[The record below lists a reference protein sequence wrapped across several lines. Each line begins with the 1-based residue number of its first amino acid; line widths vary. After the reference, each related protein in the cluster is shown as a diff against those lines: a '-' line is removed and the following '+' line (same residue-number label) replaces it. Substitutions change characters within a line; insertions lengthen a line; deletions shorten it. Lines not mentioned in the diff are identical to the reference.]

1 MAGEV
6 TGKSGGS
13 PAGGKVGAVM
23 VLGAG
28 ISGMQSSLDLAES
41 GFKVYLIEKSPTI
54 GGVMAQLDKT
64 FPTNDCSMCIMAPKL
79 VATGRHPNIRIISNS
94 EVTTVTGKAGDFEVT
109 IRRHARYVDPTK
121 CKACGTCSQNCPVTA
136 NDEYN
141 EALKPRKAIY
151 VKYAQAIPLVYT
163 IDRDNCIGCGTCEG
177 VCPAGAIKYDDKET
191 EEVFHV
197 GSIIL
202 SPGFG
207 KFDALQK
214 PEYGYGLYKNVIT
227 SLELERMLSATGPSG
242 GVAIRPSDGDIP
254 ARVAFL
260 QCVGSRDE
268 LVGAPYCSSV
278 CCMYSM
284 KEAIIAKE
292 HAEGMDTTIFFMDI
306 RAYGKEFEKY
316 YNRAKDEY
324 HIKFTRARVASIDE
338 DPETRNLI
346 VNYVDGNKAKKAE
359 FDLVVLAIGYRPP
372 EDAKRIAAS
381 MGVNLNKYGF
391 AATSTFSPL
400 DTNVKGIFVGGTF
413 AGPRDIPETV
423 ANASGAAAKASEVVA
438 TERGKLVEK
447 KVFPVEKTVSKADE
461 PRIGVFICH
470 CGINIGATVNVPEVV
485 EYAKTLPNVVFADRN
500 LYTCSQDTQE
510 KIHLMI
516 KEHNLNRVIVASCT
530 PRTHEPLF
538 QNTCRE
544 AGLNPYLF
552 EFANIREH
560 CSWVH
565 MHDKAGATRKAKDLV
580 RMATAKSRL
589 QEPLYR
595 SFLTVNQKGL
605 VIGGGLSGLTAAL
618 GLAEQGFQ
626 VFLVEK
632 EPELGG
638 MMRRIHFL
646 ADPEEDP
653 QKYLKTLIQKVQ
665 SHKRIKIFLGAK
677 LKSVEGSV
685 GDFKTIVESGGKE
698 ETIDHGIVIIAI
710 GAQEYRPTEYL
721 YGKNPHVMTQL
732 ELEER
737 ISKNNVEGKTFVIIQ
752 CVGARNK
759 DWPNCSRICCTEALK
774 NTLKLKEKVQD
785 ADVFILHKDIRSYGY
800 HEELYRDARGKGVHF
815 IHYDE
820 ENMPQVTEEGGKLR
834 VELMDD
840 ILEKRVVIRPD
851 NLILS
856 AATRPATDTKDIAML
871 FKVSTTEDGFFFEA
885 HMKLRPVEFAT
896 EGIFLAGLAHGPKL
910 VDEAISQAN
919 AAVSRAMTILSQEK
933 IELEAIK
940 SFVVDEKC
948 DGCAFCISTCPFNAI
963 TLVEYMR
970 GGDVKKTVEVNDA
983 LCKGCG
989 CCMATCP
996 KEGIFV
1002 RGFSLE
1008 QLKAM
1013 VHAALE
1019 VN

>member
-1 MAGEV
+1 MV
-6 TGKSGGS
+6 DR
-13 PAGGKVGAVM
+13 KVGAVM
-23 VLGAG
+23 IVGGG
-28 ISGMQSSLDLAES
+28 ISGMQSALDLAES
-41 GFKVYLIEKSPTI
+41 GFKVIIVEKSPTI

-79 VATGRHPNIRIISNS
+79 VATGRHPNIRIISNA
-94 EVTTVTGKAGDFEVT
+94 EVTKVEGKAGDFEATVAK
-109 IRRHARYVDPTK
+109 HARFVDPVK
-121 CKACGTCSQNCPVTA
+121 CSGCGICSQYCPVRVE
-136 NDEYN
+136 DEYN
-141 EALKPRKAIY
+141 EELKSRKAIY
-151 VKYAQAIPLVYT
+151 ISYAQAIPLVYT
-163 IDRDNCIGCGTCEG
+163 IDRDACIGCGTCEG
-177 VCPAGAIKYDDKET
+177 VCPAKAIKYDDKDT
-191 EEVFHV
+191 EEVV
-197 GSIIL
+197 YIGSIIL

-214 PEYGYGLYKNVIT
+214 PEYGYGTFKNVIT
-227 SLELERMLSATGPSG
+227 SMELERMLSATGPSG
-242 GVAIRPSDGDIP
+242 GVVIRPSDGDIP

-292 HAEGMDTTIFFMDI
+292 HAEGMDTTIFYMDI

-316 YNRAKDEY
+316 YIRAKDEY
-324 HIKFTRARVASIDE
+324 HIKFVRSRVASIEE

-346 VNYVDGNKAKKAE
+346 INYVENNKVKKAE
-359 FDLVVLAIGYRPP
+359 FDVVVLAIGFRPP
-372 EDAKRIAAS
+372 HDAKRIAAL
-381 MGVNLNKYGF
+381 MGVSLNEYGF
-391 AATSTFSPL
+391 AATSTFRPL
-400 DTNVKGIFVGGTF
+400 ETNVPGIFVGGAF

-438 TERGKLVEK
+438 SERGKLVEK
-447 KVFPVEKTVSKADE
+447 KEYPAEKQVTKEDE
-461 PRIGVFICH
+461 ARIGVFVCH

-485 EYAKTLPNVVFADRN
+485 EYAKTLPNVVVADRN

-510 KIHLMI
+510 KITRMI
-516 KEHNLNRVIVASCT
+516 KEHNLNRIVVASCT

-544 AGLNPYLF
+544 GGLNPYLF
-552 EFANIREH
+552 EMANIREH

-565 MHDKAGATRKAKDLV
+565 MHDKPAATRKAKDMV
-580 RMATAKSRL
+580 RMAVAKSRL
-589 QEPLYR
+589 LEPLNK
-595 SFLTVNQKGL
+595 SFLTVKQKGL
-605 VIGGGLSGLTAAL
+605 VIGGGISGMTAAL
-618 GLAEQGFQ
+618 GLAEQG
-626 VFLVEK
+626 VPVYLVEK
-632 EPELGG
+632 EHELGG
-638 MMRRIHFL
+638 IMRMIHYL
-646 ADPEEDP
+646 PDSKEDP
-653 QKYLKTLIQKVQ
+653 QAYLRKLIQKVT
-665 SHKRIKIFLGAK
+665 SHPKVKLFLDAK
-677 LKSVEGSV
+677 LKSVDGSV
-685 GDFKTIVESGGKE
+685 GDFKTVVESGGKE
-698 ETIDHGIVIIAI
+698 ETIEHGTVIIAI
-710 GAQEYRPTEYL
+710 GAVEYKPTEYF
-721 YGKNPHVMTQL
+721 YGKNPHVLTQL
-732 ELEER
+732 ELEDKL
-737 ISKNNVEGKTFVIIQ
+737 SKSGFEGKSFAIIQ
-752 CVGARNK
+752 CIGARNK

-774 NTLKLKEKVQD
+774 NTLKLKEKVPD
-785 ADVFILHKDIRSYGY
+785 AEIFIIHRDIRSYGY
-800 HEELYRDARGKGVHF
+800 HEELYREARGKGVHF
-815 IHYDE
+815 IHYDD
-820 ENMPQVTEEGGKLR
+820 ENMPQVSEDGGRLK
-834 VELMDD
+834 VEVKDSMLD
-840 ILEKRVVIRPD
+840 KKVVIRPD
-851 NLILS
+851 RLVLS
-856 AATRPATDTKDIAML
+856 AATRPAADTKEIAML
-871 FKVSTTEDGFFFEA
+871 FKVPTTADGFFLEA
-885 HMKLRPVEFAT
+885 HMKLRPVDFAT

-919 AAVSRAMTILSQEK
+919 AAVSRAMTILSQER

-970 GGDVKKTVEVNDA
+970 GGDIKKTVEVNDA